1 MSLASFRPAT
11 IVPRDPQCL
20 LPWVCPI
27 ISALLK
33 KKTARDRTTPGPEE
47 KKKKNS
53 QGPDNPRTEKK
64 KKKNSQGPDNPKTGK
79 KKSFTESRCPFS
91 LRTVIRLAIV
101 QLCASHYRQF
111 VTETGTV
118 VLLLSSLACGHF
130 GPHRLAHKSWA
141 VFCLK
146 KKN

>member
-1 MSLASFRPAT
+1 MGVSCFISSRYHSAQRPSVSLALGLSHYFCA
-11 IVPRDPQCL
+11 
-20 LPWVCPI
+20 
-27 ISALLK
+27 K
-33 KKTARDRTTPGPEE
+33 E
-47 KKKKNS
+47 KKNS

-64 KKKNSQGPDNPKTGK
+64 KKTARDRTTLGPEKKNLI
-79 KKSFTESRCPFS
+79 ESRCPFS

-141 VFCLK
+141 VFCLEK
-146 KKN
+146 KKTS

>member
-27 ISALLK
+27 ISALLEKKNSQGLDNPRTGGKKLTKK
-33 KKTARDRTTPGPEE
+33 KKTARDRTTLGPE
-47 KKKKNS
+47 KKKIS
-53 QGPDNPRTEKK
+53 YTV
-64 KKKNSQGPDNPKTGK
+64 
-79 KKSFTESRCPFS
+79 ESRCSFS

-141 VFCLK
+141 AFCL
-146 KKN
+146 

>member
-1 MSLASFRPAT
+1 MATDSLGLETVGVSCFISSRYHSVQRPSVSLALGLSHYLCAT
-11 IVPRDPQCL
+11 EKKKTKKQPGTGQPQDRRE
-20 LPWVCPI
+20 
-27 ISALLK
+27 K
-33 KKTARDRTTPGPEE
+33 KKTARDRTTLGP
-47 KKKKNS
+47 KKKKS
-53 QGPDNPRTEKK
+53 LI
-64 KKKNSQGPDNPKTGK
+64 
-79 KKSFTESRCPFS
+79 ESRCPFS

-141 VFCLK
+141 VFCL
-146 KKN
+146 